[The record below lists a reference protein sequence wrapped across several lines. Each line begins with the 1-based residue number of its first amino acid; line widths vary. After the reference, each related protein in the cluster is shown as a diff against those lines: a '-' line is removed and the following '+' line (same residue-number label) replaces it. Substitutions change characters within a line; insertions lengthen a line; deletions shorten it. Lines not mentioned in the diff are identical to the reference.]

1 MKTTTHSHP
10 FSIRFFFVLFF
21 LPDAEDCLT
30 NGPESI
36 LSRAQSWTEQSIWQM
51 RKRAGRFSILHS
63 APELKNWFILTRK
76 KQRILNEF
84 ILRQKATHVWCC
96 RYILFMLL
104 PLPRRKYNGKRRA
117 STNTS
122 TSTSTRVSLGF
133 FGRGRTS
140 IWSWVSGSA
149 TPLSTFIMAF
159 CQKQISESL
168 SPRKCACIWIR
179 VRICIWCICICASA
193 VAVAPVVAA
202 AAAAAVCCAIS
213 IRICQLIICLYFILP
228 RSLKLYILT
237 RPVRSCA
244 MYTFRRHRYAFMWS
258 RL

>member
-1 MKTTTHSHP
+1 
-10 FSIRFFFVLFF
+10 
-21 LPDAEDCLT
+21 
-30 NGPESI
+30 
-36 LSRAQSWTEQSIWQM
+36 M

-193 VAVAPVVAA
+193 VAVARCCCCCCSCCCCCCLLLLLLLLLLLKLCSHWTCCCCCCAVVAA
-202 AAAAAVCCAIS
+202 VPP
-213 IRICQLIICLYFILP
+213 LLP
-228 RSLKLYILT
+228 
-237 RPVRSCA
+237 P
-244 MYTFRRHRYAFMWS
+244 RYG
-258 RL
+258 